1 MYRFRANINNIAI
14 CRMNLVEEEIESSV
28 SKMQTV
34 IELGRIIRDRKTIP
48 IKVRCYVP
56 FADSAF

>member
-1 MYRFRANINNIAI
+1 
-14 CRMNLVEEEIESSV
+14 MNLVEEEIESSV

-48 IKVRCYVP
+48 VKVGHTSSVFKC
-56 FADSAF
+56 